1 MELNL
6 DKLKSFKTSNR
17 IYILGSGE
25 SILDISEQE
34 WDEINAHNSI
44 GFNHWYVHDF
54 KPTFYD
60 LSYLANDY
68 KFEGEKEDMFFQAS
82 KKCPNS
88 KFILNHNSLPQQL
101 NHFAGSDYYKTHINH
116 FDLFESQLTQID
128 STEGNKVGQ
137 LAQYWTLDFF
147 NHFKQPHGELLP
159 NENFI
164 FKSRGQL
171 FATVQ
176 LATLLGYN
184 DIRLLGIDLNGENK
198 FQDSYPDA
206 PNSSKSVGNGGEKL
220 AQRVSAIENS
230 KTKNGTHS
238 TTQHTTDKDY
248 LGIHKLLRI
257 FNNKCLNRKGVSL
270 TVGNPDSLLV
280 SENIKYQPIIDNLKM
295 EKITFCIPSKS
306 NLRYLK
312 TCIPSIREN
321 AYRNDHEIIIFVDS
335 DEDGTIEWLEE
346 VKDKYNLKYYVNP
359 KLGEELYGIG
369 MAYDFCIEKST
380 TDTFMIFHADMI
392 LANNADYEAYKHL
405 KEKTVVCATR
415 IEPPLHP
422 NNGEKILRDF
432 GIYPEDFKEKE
443 FNTEVNE
450 LKQLHENDPG
460 ITEGIFAPWMM
471 YKKEY
476 LEILGGHDPILHSC
490 REDSDIFNR
499 MLLAGFAFI
508 QTWESFVYHF
518 TGRGAG
524 SFDGDSE
531 RHKKWQEDMNKSTL
545 EFIRKWGTNVNH
557 TPLMKPIVSPVY
569 NKSVK
574 IINSNPQLEQV
585 LEPWFNGG
593 NDILVTIDGNTF
605 IQQDYQVIQQLS
617 AIIQD
622 SGEVGEFELGNLKIN
637 INNLTSY
644 ESELIKI

>member
-574 IINSNPQLEQV
+574 IINSNPQLEQA

-637 INNLTSY
+637 INNLISY
-644 ESELIKI
+644 ENELIKI